1 VLRTFVT
8 RKDAATG
15 AGTVDVTRV
24 IDIVR
29 AVLLLVVIITVSA
42 ARPQPGTDG
51 VRGAA
56 IAVTLGL
63 SVAAWIIWM
72 PASRG
77 RCPSKSDWSRTGPP
91 RRG

>member
-1 VLRTFVT
+1 M
-8 RKDAATG
+8 TG
-15 AGTVDVTRV
+15 AGMVDVTRV

-63 SVAAWIIWM
+63 SVAAHGSSGCW
-72 PASRG
+72 PDPG
-77 RCPSKSDWSRTGPP
+77 DG
-91 RRG
+91 